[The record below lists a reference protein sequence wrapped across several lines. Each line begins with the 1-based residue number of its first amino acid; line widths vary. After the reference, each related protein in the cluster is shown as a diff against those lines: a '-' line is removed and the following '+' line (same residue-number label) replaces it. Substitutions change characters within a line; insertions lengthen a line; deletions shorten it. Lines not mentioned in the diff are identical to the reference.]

1 MKDDAKGTPDRKPS
15 YKNINRDKLDITDTQ
30 SNVLFIRANTNQ
42 KIYKKI
48 HTKLY
53 SAAQYA

>member
-1 MKDDAKGTPDRKPS
+1 MKDDAKGTPDPKPS

-30 SNVLFIRANTNQ
+30 SNVLLIRANTSQ

-53 SAAQYA
+53 SAA